1 VKDPVSALRI
11 NGERGLAHPVYR
23 ETGANVIETMAGV
36 RTAIEEINETYLED
50 ADLYLTQVYDETTY
64 INSALELVRQN
75 IWVGGSMA
83 AILLLI
89 FLRSGAATLV
99 VSLAIPVSVIG
110 SFVAMAALG
119 RSINVIS
126 LAGLAFSVG
135 MVVDAAI
142 VVLENI
148 YRMRQQGLS
157 VSDAAYRGAQQVWG
171 AILVSALT
179 TVMVFIPILIMELE
193 VGQLFRDIAVA
204 ISVSVLLSLLVAVT
218 VIPALASRLLG
229 GNIQTMAQARK
240 LPVIDH
246 FGRGFVRLVMAITG
260 LAVRSKSFA
269 LAMVVL
275 LTGLC
280 SVVTVVMLPKLDGF
294 AVCRRLRAESCV
306 PIIFLSAV
314 EAISERVAGL
324 DLGADDYLPKPF
336 SPKELEARIA
346 TILRRVGRGN
356 AVVES
361 RELPTGQGVLRL
373 GDLVVDTNRRQVTR
387 GSERI
392 NLTYTEFSL
401 LELLFRD
408 PGHVVPR
415 AEILEQL
422 WGYPPRRAADLRV
435 VDVYV
440 ARLRG
445 KLEPDPRNPELIL
458 TVRGIGYASQRMG
471 EASAAG

>member
-1 VKDPVSALRI
+1 MTGDLPSQPKATVLVVDDEAAVRRVLVMRLQLSGYRI
-11 NGERGLAHPVYR
+11 ICAEDGE
-23 ETGANVIETMAGV
+23 
-36 RTAIEEINETYLED
+36 
-50 ADLYLTQVYDETTY
+50 Q
-64 INSALELVRQN
+64 ALEMFHN
-75 IWVGGSMA
+75 ESPD
-83 AILLLI
+83 
-89 FLRSGAATLV
+89 LV
-99 VSLAIPVSVIG
+99 VL
-110 SFVAMAALG
+110 
-119 RSINVIS
+119 
-126 LAGLAFSVG
+126 
-135 MVVDAAI
+135 D
-142 VVLENI
+142 
-148 YRMRQQGLS
+148 
-157 VSDAAYRGAQQVWG
+157 
-171 AILVSALT
+171 
-179 TVMVFIPILIMELE
+179 
-193 VGQLFRDIAVA
+193 
-204 ISVSVLLSLLVAVT
+204 
-218 VIPALASRLLG
+218 
-229 GNIQTMAQARK
+229 
-240 LPVIDH
+240 
-246 FGRGFVRLVMAITG
+246 
-260 LAVRSKSFA
+260 
-269 LAMVVL
+269 
-275 LTGLC
+275 
-280 SVVTVVMLPKLDGF
+280 VMLPKLDGF

-346 TILRRVGRGN
+346 TILRRVGPGN

-387 GSERI
+387 ASERI

-471 EASAAG
+471 EVSAAG

>member
-1 VKDPVSALRI
+1 MT
-11 NGERGLAHPVYR
+11 GELPSQPKATILVVDDEAAVRRVLVMRLQLSGYR
-23 ETGANVIETMAGV
+23 VICA
-36 RTAIEEINETYLED
+36 ED
-50 ADLYLTQVYDETTY
+50 GEQ
-64 INSALELVRQN
+64 ALEMFHN
-75 IWVGGSMA
+75 ESPD
-83 AILLLI
+83 
-89 FLRSGAATLV
+89 LV
-99 VSLAIPVSVIG
+99 VL
-110 SFVAMAALG
+110 
-119 RSINVIS
+119 
-126 LAGLAFSVG
+126 
-135 MVVDAAI
+135 D
-142 VVLENI
+142 
-148 YRMRQQGLS
+148 
-157 VSDAAYRGAQQVWG
+157 
-171 AILVSALT
+171 
-179 TVMVFIPILIMELE
+179 
-193 VGQLFRDIAVA
+193 
-204 ISVSVLLSLLVAVT
+204 
-218 VIPALASRLLG
+218 
-229 GNIQTMAQARK
+229 
-240 LPVIDH
+240 
-246 FGRGFVRLVMAITG
+246 
-260 LAVRSKSFA
+260 
-269 LAMVVL
+269 
-275 LTGLC
+275 
-280 SVVTVVMLPKLDGF
+280 VMLPKLDGF

-361 RELPTGQGVLRL
+361 RELTTGQGVLRL

-401 LELLFRD
+401 LVLLFRD

>member
-1 VKDPVSALRI
+1 MCI
-11 NGERGLAHPVYR
+11 
-23 ETGANVIETMAGV
+23 
-36 RTAIEEINETYLED
+36 
-50 ADLYLTQVYDETTY
+50 
-64 INSALELVRQN
+64 
-75 IWVGGSMA
+75 
-83 AILLLI
+83 
-89 FLRSGAATLV
+89 
-99 VSLAIPVSVIG
+99 
-110 SFVAMAALG
+110 
-119 RSINVIS
+119 
-126 LAGLAFSVG
+126 
-135 MVVDAAI
+135 
-142 VVLENI
+142 
-148 YRMRQQGLS
+148 
-157 VSDAAYRGAQQVWG
+157 
-171 AILVSALT
+171 
-179 TVMVFIPILIMELE
+179 
-193 VGQLFRDIAVA
+193 RD
-204 ISVSVLLSLLVAVT
+204 S
-218 VIPALASRLLG
+218 
-229 GNIQTMAQARK
+229 
-240 LPVIDH
+240 
-246 FGRGFVRLVMAITG
+246 
-260 LAVRSKSFA
+260 
-269 LAMVVL
+269 
-275 LTGLC
+275 
-280 SVVTVVMLPKLDGF
+280 
-294 AVCRRLRAESCV
+294 
-306 PIIFLSAV
+306 V

-336 SPKELEARIA
+336 SPKELEARIS

>member
-1 VKDPVSALRI
+1 MTGYLPLQPKATILVVDDEAAVRRVLVMRLQLSGYRVICAED
-11 NGERGLAHPVYR
+11 GE
-23 ETGANVIETMAGV
+23 
-36 RTAIEEINETYLED
+36 
-50 ADLYLTQVYDETTY
+50 Q
-64 INSALELVRQN
+64 ALEMFHN
-75 IWVGGSMA
+75 ESPD
-83 AILLLI
+83 
-89 FLRSGAATLV
+89 LV
-99 VSLAIPVSVIG
+99 VL
-110 SFVAMAALG
+110 
-119 RSINVIS
+119 
-126 LAGLAFSVG
+126 
-135 MVVDAAI
+135 D
-142 VVLENI
+142 
-148 YRMRQQGLS
+148 
-157 VSDAAYRGAQQVWG
+157 
-171 AILVSALT
+171 
-179 TVMVFIPILIMELE
+179 
-193 VGQLFRDIAVA
+193 
-204 ISVSVLLSLLVAVT
+204 
-218 VIPALASRLLG
+218 
-229 GNIQTMAQARK
+229 
-240 LPVIDH
+240 
-246 FGRGFVRLVMAITG
+246 
-260 LAVRSKSFA
+260 
-269 LAMVVL
+269 
-275 LTGLC
+275 
-280 SVVTVVMLPKLDGF
+280 VMLPKLDGF

-346 TILRRVGRGN
+346 TILRRVGSGN

-387 GSERI
+387 GSERV